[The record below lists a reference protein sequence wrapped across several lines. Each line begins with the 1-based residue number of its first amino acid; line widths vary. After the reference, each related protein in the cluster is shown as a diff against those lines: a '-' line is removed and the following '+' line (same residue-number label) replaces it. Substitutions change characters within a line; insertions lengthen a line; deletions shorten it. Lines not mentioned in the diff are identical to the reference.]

1 MLQKRDASLC
11 YMYHIL
17 FILCL
22 IWAQRGQKDIRPL
35 IKHLHF
41 FTSFL
46 AHIQK
51 FVYMQKQKTQ
61 ICVYL
66 E

>member
-1 MLQKRDASLC
+1 
-11 YMYHIL
+11 MYHIL

-22 IWAQRGQKDIRPL
+22 IWAQGEQKDIHSL
-35 IKHLHF
+35 IKHLYF

-51 FVYMQKQKTQ
+51 FVYM
-61 ICVYL
+61 
-66 E
+66 